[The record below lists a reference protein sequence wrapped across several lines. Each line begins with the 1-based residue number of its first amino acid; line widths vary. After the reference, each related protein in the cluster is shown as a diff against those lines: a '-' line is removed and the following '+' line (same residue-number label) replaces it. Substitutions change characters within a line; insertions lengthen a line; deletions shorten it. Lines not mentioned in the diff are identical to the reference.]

1 MSEQEKILT
10 EKESLDLITQM
21 INKAKDACHDTGIA
35 AIMWGAVI
43 AICSLVR
50 LSELHFGYRLPFDIY
65 LLTIVAVIPQIYF
78 TIREKKRRKVRTY
91 DEGFMDSLWLA
102 FGICIFLMIYT
113 TSAMYSQWDPA
124 ADEYRKITGKAYSFR
139 LYEFTSPLFLMLY
152 GLPTFVTGVSMKFKP
167 MLWGGLLCWVSCL
180 VTIYTPIKI
189 DLILVALSSIF
200 AWLVPGI
207 ILEKEYR
214 KAKSELAQAN
224 V

>member
-1 MSEQEKILT
+1 MNGQEKILT

-43 AICSLVR
+43 TICSLVR
-50 LSELHFGYRLPFDIY
+50 LSELHFEYRLPFDIY

-78 TIREKKRRKVRTY
+78 SVKEKRERKVKTY
-91 DEGFMDSLWLA
+91 DDAFMDTLWMG
-102 FGICIFLMIYT
+102 FGICIFLMIFT
-113 TSAMYSQWDPA
+113 TSVMYSQWGSA
-124 ADEYRKITGKAYSFR
+124 ADEYRKLTGTAYPFR
-139 LYEFTSPLFLMLY
+139 LYEFNSSLFLMLY

-189 DLILVALSSIF
+189 DLILVALSSFF

-207 ILEKEYR
+207 IMEKEYR
-214 KAKSELAQAN
+214 KAKRELTVAN

>member
-1 MSEQEKILT
+1 MNGQEKILT

-35 AIMWGAVI
+35 AIMWGSVI
-43 AICSLVR
+43 TICSLVR
-50 LSELHFGYRLPFDIY
+50 LSELHFEYRLPFDIY

-78 TIREKKRRKVRTY
+78 TVKEKRQRKVKTY
-91 DEGFMDSLWLA
+91 DDGFMDSLWLG

-113 TSAMYSQWDPA
+113 TNIMYSQWGPA
-124 ADEYRKITGKAYSFR
+124 SDEYRKLTGTAFPFK
-139 LYEFTSPLFLMLY
+139 LYEFNSSFFLMLY

-167 MLWGGLLCWVSCL
+167 MFWGGLLCWASCL
-180 VTIYTPIKI
+180 ITIYTSIKI

-207 ILEKEYR
+207 IMEKEYR
-214 KAKSELAQAN
+214 KAKRELTAAN

>member
-1 MSEQEKILT
+1 MNGQEKTLT

-50 LSELHFGYRLPFDIY
+50 LSELHFEYRLPFDIY

-78 TIREKKRRKVRTY
+78 TVKEKKERKVKTY
-91 DEGFMDSLWLA
+91 DDGFMDSLWLG

-113 TSAMYSQWDPA
+113 TSVMYNQWGPA
-124 ADEYRKITGKAYSFR
+124 ADEYRKLTGSAIPFK
-139 LYEFTSPLFLMLY
+139 LYEFNSSFFLMLY

-167 MLWGGLLCWVSCL
+167 MFWGGVLCWASCL
-180 VTIYTPIKI
+180 ITIYTSIKI

-207 ILEKEYR
+207 IMEKDYR
-214 KAKSELAQAN
+214 KAKRELTAAN

>member
-1 MSEQEKILT
+1 MNEQEKILT

-35 AIMWGAVI
+35 AIMWGSVI
-43 AICSLVR
+43 AFCSLVR

-65 LLTIVAVIPQIYF
+65 FLTIIAVIPQIYF
-78 TIREKKRRKVRTY
+78 TVREKRQRKVKTY
-91 DEGFMDSLWLA
+91 DDGFMDSLWMG
-102 FGICIFLMIYT
+102 FGICIFLLIFI
-113 TSAMYSQWDPA
+113 TSVMYGQWDPA
-124 ADEYRKITGKAYSFR
+124 ADEYRKLSGNAYPFR
-139 LYEFTSPLFLMLY
+139 LYEFNSPLFLMLY
-152 GLPTFVTGVSMKFKP
+152 GLPTFVTGVSMRFKP

-180 VTIYTPIKI
+180 ATIYTPIKI

-207 ILEKEYR
+207 IMEKDYR
-214 KAKSELAQAN
+214 KAKRELMATH

>member
-1 MSEQEKILT
+1 MNGQEKTLT

-43 AICSLVR
+43 TICSLVR
-50 LSELHFGYRLPFDIY
+50 LSELHFEYRLPFDIY

-78 TIREKKRRKVRTY
+78 SIKEKKGRKVKTY
-91 DEGFMDSLWLA
+91 DDAFMDTLWMG
-102 FGICIFLMIYT
+102 FGICIFLMIFT
-113 TSAMYSQWDPA
+113 TSVMYSQWDSA
-124 ADEYRKITGKAYSFR
+124 ADEYRKLTGTAYPFR
-139 LYEFTSPLFLMLY
+139 LYEFNSSLFLMLY

-180 VTIYTPIKI
+180 VTIYTSIKI
-189 DLILVALSSIF
+189 DLILVALSSFF
-200 AWLVPGI
+200 AWLLPGI
-207 ILEKEYR
+207 IMEKEYR
-214 KAKSELAQAN
+214 KAKRELTAAN

>member
-1 MSEQEKILT
+1 
-10 EKESLDLITQM
+10 
-21 INKAKDACHDTGIA
+21 AKDACHDTGIA

-78 TIREKKRRKVRTY
+78 TIKEKKQRKVKTY
-91 DEGFMDSLWLA
+91 DDGFMDSLWMG

-124 ADEYRKITGKAYSFR
+124 ADEYRKLTGNAYPFR

-152 GLPTFVTGVSMKFKP
+152 
-167 MLWGGLLCWVSCL
+167 
-180 VTIYTPIKI
+180 
-189 DLILVALSSIF
+189 
-200 AWLVPGI
+200 
-207 ILEKEYR
+207 
-214 KAKSELAQAN
+214 
-224 V
+224 

>member
-1 MSEQEKILT
+1 
-10 EKESLDLITQM
+10 
-21 INKAKDACHDTGIA
+21 
-35 AIMWGAVI
+35 
-43 AICSLVR
+43 
-50 LSELHFGYRLPFDIY
+50 
-65 LLTIVAVIPQIYF
+65 
-78 TIREKKRRKVRTY
+78 
-91 DEGFMDSLWLA
+91 
-102 FGICIFLMIYT
+102 MIYT

-124 ADEYRKITGKAYSFR
+124 ADEYRKLTGNAYPFR

-207 ILEKEYR
+207 IMEKDYR